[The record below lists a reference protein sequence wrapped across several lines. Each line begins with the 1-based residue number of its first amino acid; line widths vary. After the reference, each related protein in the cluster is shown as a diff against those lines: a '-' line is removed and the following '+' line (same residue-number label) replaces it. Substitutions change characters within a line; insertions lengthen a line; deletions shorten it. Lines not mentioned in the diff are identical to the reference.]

1 MKRNGLIHDNIGSVK
16 GGTGWYLVL
25 LGQSNLVLGQNTLVL
40 IGIKW
45 NWVNRG
51 LLCLYIL
58 KKVEIWSDVTIAGRK
73 TNKQTNKER

>member
-16 GGTGWYLVL
+16 GSTGWYLVL
-25 LGQSNLVLGQNTLVL
+25 LGQSNLVLGQNSLVP

-51 LLCLYIL
+51 LLCLYIY
-58 KKVEIWSDVTIAGRK
+58 
-73 TNKQTNKER
+73 